1 MFSKPPSLADTLP
14 PEQQR
19 ASEAEIDLEKCRLLF
34 QNAGIAQ
41 AIVSIDG
48 AILVFILGGFH
59 PPLWALVWLLA
70 VFAVAALRYGLSLQF
85 RRSNAGCGDAA
96 LWQQRATR

>member
-1 MFSKPPSLADTLP
+1 MFSKLPSLADTLP

-34 QNAGIAQ
+34 QNAGVAQ

-48 AILVFILGGFH
+48 AILVFILGGFR

-70 VFAVAALRYGLSLQF
+70 R
-85 RRSNAGCGDAA
+85 
-96 LWQQRATR
+96 QRAHSSRVTTVRLSAAIRWPRLPRSPR